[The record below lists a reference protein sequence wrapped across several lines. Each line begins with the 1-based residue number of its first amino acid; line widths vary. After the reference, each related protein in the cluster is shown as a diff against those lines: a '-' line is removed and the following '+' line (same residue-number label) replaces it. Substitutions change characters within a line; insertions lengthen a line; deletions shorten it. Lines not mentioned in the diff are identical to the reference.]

1 MYGMNESEEE
11 QLMVWV
17 MIVCIIAVAIIEL
30 LGS

>member
-1 MYGMNESEEE
+1 MNESEEE